1 MKDLENRTWL
11 KEAGVEREA
20 LFPSF
25 QTPYCSALPQR
36 KVRKCV
42 SHLHSTDGYSLLL
55 PMVPSIRRHTTQPSW
70 LLYPQALLSP

>member
-25 QTPYCSALPQR
+25 QSTILLCSPSEEGAQVRFTPTLDRRVFPPASYGPQ
-36 KVRKCV
+36 
-42 SHLHSTDGYSLLL
+42 H
-55 PMVPSIRRHTTQPSW
+55 
-70 LLYPQALLSP
+70 